1 MARDGLLVELAV
13 LVGLLDLVLGIAE
26 EDVIPLLAAKVLL
39 AGRLDAGLAGVVPG
53 AVFARMA
60 VHVALVH
67 LGHVAEEVAAGVDR
81 VVADAAH
88 LALEAGEAVLDLG
101 ELVVGLGRD
110 LLDHRDALETDLP
123 AVLPI
128 LLHLSADEFHRGVQG
143 GRQAHRVEL
152 HFLQVARIHQDVV
165 GHLVAHED
173 VAVAVVDD
181 SAGGVDDLPDRRVVV
196 RVDLVVVVQD
206 LDGEDLRQEDGRH
219 NPQADEKTG
228 ASRIDGHLRLSGAR
242 MSMMRSERA
251 HPAASE
257 TPKRMAL
264 KARVRVPAPS
274 AQM

>member
-1 MARDGLLVELAV
+1 MVSF
-13 LVGLLDLVLGIAE
+13 
-26 EDVIPLLAAKVLL
+26 LAAEVLL
-39 AGRLDAGLAGVVPG
+39 AGRLDAGLAGVVAGP
-53 AVFARMA
+53 VLARMA
-60 VHVALVH
+60 VQVALVH

-110 LLDHRDALETDLP
+110 LLDHRDALEADLP
-123 AVLPI
+123 AVLPV
-128 LLHLSADEFHRGVQG
+128 LLHLAADEFHRGVQG
-143 GRQAHRVEL
+143 GRQADGVEL
-152 HFLQVARIHQDVV
+152 HLLQVARVHQDVI

-173 VAVAVVDD
+173 GTVAVVDD
-181 SAGGVDDLPDRRVVV
+181 PAGGVDDLPDRRVVV

-219 NPQADEKTG
+219 HPQADEKTG
-228 ASRIDGHLRLSGAR
+228 ASGIDAHLRLSGAR
-242 MSMMRSERA
+242 MSMTRSESA
-251 HPAASE
+251 HPATSE

>member
-1 MARDGLLVELAV
+1 MVA
-13 LVGLLDLVLGIAE
+13 
-26 EDVIPLLAAKVLL
+26 LLAAEVLL
-39 AGRLDAGLAGVVPG
+39 AGRFDAGLAGIVAG
-53 AVFARMA
+53 AVLARMA
-60 VHVALVH
+60 VHEFLVH

-81 VVADAAH
+81 IVADAAH

-110 LLDHRDALETDLP
+110 LLDHRDALEADLP
-123 AVLPI
+123 AVLPV
-128 LLHLSADEFHRGVQG
+128 LLHLAADEFHRGVQG
-143 GRQAHRVEL
+143 GRQADRVEL
-152 HFLQVARIHQDVV
+152 HLLQVAGVHQDVV

-181 SAGGVDDLPDRRVVV
+181 PAGGVDDLPDRRVVV

-206 LDGEDLRQEDGRH
+206 LDGEDLRQEDGRDD
-219 NPQADEKTG
+219 PQADEETG
-228 ASRIDGHLRLSGAR
+228 AAGIDAHLRLSGAR
-242 MSMMRSERA
+242 MSMTRSERA